1 MQKSDVVGVWVALWQ
16 GLGSV
21 MVPQALSE
29 LEQILVLMHCS
40 VAAQMES
47 KCHFRL
53 PLQGCLWL
61 VAVSGNTAVLML
73 LGFLDGAIFVTLRDI
88 VLVHEGL
95 QSICLTQ
102 GRHTNVSFK
111 TYFNFL
117 MTLLLCDPS
126 LCTSYRG

>member
-21 MVPQALSE
+21 RVPQAISE

-53 PLQGCLWL
+53 PSPGLFMAC
-61 VAVSGNTAVLML
+61 SGFRKHCSINVTGI
-73 LGFLDGAIFVTLRDI
+73 LGWCHFRHFERHCSGA
-88 VLVHEGL
+88 
-95 QSICLTQ
+95 
-102 GRHTNVSFK
+102 
-111 TYFNFL
+111 
-117 MTLLLCDPS
+117 
-126 LCTSYRG
+126 